1 MSGGGDVDDELDA
14 VIRLRLERRHEEHLA
29 AAQQLAA
36 QRPSSTLVR
45 MEAAYALDRHGDEAG
60 AIRHYDAAWRLGVP
74 DELRRT
80 FVVGYGSTLR
90 NVGRAE
96 EAVVLLTEEA
106 ARDPDYPPLAAFLAL
121 ALHSAGHASA
131 ALATMLGCL
140 LDVTQRHAG
149 AVHPL
154 DGYQRALGEYY
165 RELIEREVEAST
177 ARATGRKPLP

>member
-1 MSGGGDVDDELDA
+1 MNDGPSGSDESDGEFDR
-14 VIRLRLERRHEEHLA
+14 VTGLRLDRRHDEHLTA
-29 AAQQLAA
+29 ALDLAA
-36 QRPSSTLVR
+36 QRPSVVR
-45 MEAAYALDRHGDEAG
+45 ARIEAAYALDFHGDEAG
-60 AIRHYDAAWRLGVP
+60 AIHHYDAAWRMGVP
-74 DELRRT
+74 QELRRR

-140 LDVTQRHAG
+140 LDVTQQPAG
-149 AVHPL
+149 AAHPL
-154 DGYQRALGEYY
+154 DGYQRALGDYY
-165 RELIEREVEAST
+165 RELLDQST
-177 ARATGRKPLP
+177 NQVAGRKPGA